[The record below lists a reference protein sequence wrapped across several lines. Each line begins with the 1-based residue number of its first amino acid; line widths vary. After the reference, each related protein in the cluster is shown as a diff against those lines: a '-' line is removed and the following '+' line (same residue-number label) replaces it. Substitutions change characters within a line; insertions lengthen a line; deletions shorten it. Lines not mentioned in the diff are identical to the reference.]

1 MEYDIIYSDRRS
13 VGITVKDGKITV
25 RAPRHSSKK
34 FIHSIVLK
42 HESWIKA
49 ALEKDRARKA
59 RNSLSDDEILI
70 LKKRLKECITPF
82 LEKYSKDLDVKYSKV
97 SITGAKTRFGSCS
110 SSGNLCFSY
119 RLMLYPNEAI
129 EYVVLHELC
138 HRVYMNHS
146 KDFYDLIKRYM
157 PDYKEREKL
166 LKR

>member
-1 MEYDIIYSDRRS
+1 
-13 VGITVKDGKITV
+13 
-25 RAPRHSSKK
+25 
-34 FIHSIVLK
+34 VL
-42 HESWIKA
+42 HRISQELVEETI
-49 ALEKDRARKA
+49 
-59 RNSLSDDEILI
+59 
-70 LKKRLKECITPF
+70 P
-82 LEKYSKDLDVKYSKV
+82 DVKYSKV